1 MPKIELVALAA
12 TGLLVFGGVFT
23 SAPAF
28 AEDDEDDDSGPTSI
42 ILPTSKPQEVKP
54 EERKKFEDSEDAESS
69 KVELNESV
77 ETELKHRELEE
88 KYGKEDRLSLPPL
101 VIRPEGYI
109 DISKSTKVGSA
120 GTVVGLTPNPQVP
133 IASHNNRPT
142 ETVIIDPEK
151 NIEIDIS
158 AVDLARRTPADV
170 FLESATTGL
179 FAMGFG
185 AVGLGVVA
193 GTRAI
198 RRR

>member
-12 TGLLVFGGVFT
+12 TGLLIFGGVFS

-28 AEDDEDDDSGPTSI
+28 AEDDDNEDNQDNKQTSQVSPSLKPQGADDEDDEES
-42 ILPTSKPQEVKP
+42 QES
-54 EERKKFEDSEDAESS
+54 DI
-69 KVELNESV
+69 NETV
-77 ETELKHRELEE
+77 ETELKHQELEE
-88 KYGKEDRLSLPPL
+88 KYGKEGHLSLPPL

-109 DISKSTKVGSA
+109 DISRTSLIGGA
-120 GTVVGLTPNPQVP
+120 GAFGGLPQNPGPQ
-133 IASHNNRPT
+133 NQTRKDRPT

-151 NIEIDIS
+151 NVAIDIS
-158 AVDLARRTPADV
+158 SVSSSRKTPADV
-170 FLESATTGL
+170 FIESATTGL

-193 GTRAI
+193 GSRAI

>member
-12 TGLLVFGGVFT
+12 TGLLIFGGVFT

-28 AEDDEDDDSGPTSI
+28 AEDDEKEDIEKSSQVESNSQDQQGDD
-42 ILPTSKPQEVKP
+42 
-54 EERKKFEDSEDAESS
+54 EESEEDSNKSQES
-69 KVELNESV
+69 ELDESR
-77 ETELKHRELEE
+77 ETELKHQELEE
-88 KYGKEDRLSLPPL
+88 KYGKDGHLTLPPL
-101 VIRPEGYI
+101 LIRPEGF
-109 DISKSTKVGSA
+109 VGPGLSA
-120 GTVVGLTPNPQVP
+120 LVGGAGSFLGFRPDPKTPSG
-133 IASHNNRPT
+133 ATSERPT
-142 ETVIIDPEK
+142 ETVMINPEE

-158 AVDLARRTPADV
+158 AVSPVKKTPTDV

>member
-12 TGLLVFGGVFT
+12 TGLLIFGGVFS

-28 AEDDEDDDSGPTSI
+28 AEDDDNEDKEDSKRSSQVTPTQ
-42 ILPTSKPQEVKP
+42 KPQEA
-54 EERKKFEDSEDAESS
+54 EEEDEDEAEDESQES
-69 KVELNESV
+69 ELNETA
-77 ETELKHRELEE
+77 ETELKHQELEE
-88 KYGKEDRLSLPPL
+88 KYGKDGHLSLPPL
-101 VIRPEGYI
+101 VIRPEGYVE
-109 DISKSTKVGSA
+109 ISRTSLMGGA
-120 GTVVGLTPNPQVP
+120 GAFAGLPRNPG
-133 IASHNNRPT
+133 ALNGTNEDRPT

-151 NIEIDIS
+151 NIAIDIS
-158 AVDLARRTPADV
+158 AVSSARKTPADV